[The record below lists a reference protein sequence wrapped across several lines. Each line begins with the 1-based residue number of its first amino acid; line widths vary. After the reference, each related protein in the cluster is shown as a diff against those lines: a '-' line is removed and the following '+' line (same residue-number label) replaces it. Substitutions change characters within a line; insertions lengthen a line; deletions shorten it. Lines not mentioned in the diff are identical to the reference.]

1 MCIRDRCWVCLAVH
15 VRATANRTF
24 LYTYT
29 SGADSALTIDN
40 ISVRKVL
47 TAFDERGAE
56 LVTNGTFDSDASG
69 WTKGWDAFGDELS
82 HDASGKA
89 KITLTSNSTGAYPR
103 YVQAISGLTVGAVYQ
118 VSWEADNSGGSTTA
132 LVWTSVSNGTGGQTS
147 YAQGTYYYT
156 AVSYTHLTL
165 PTILLV

>member
-1 MCIRDRCWVCLAVH
+1 MLDTSQFGGKTAEAYLAG
-15 VRATANRTF
+15 AT
-24 LYTYT
+24 
-29 SGADSALTIDN
+29 
-40 ISVRKVL
+40 
-47 TAFDERGAE
+47 E
-56 LVTNGTFDSDASG
+56 LVTNGTFDTDVSG

-118 VSWEADNSGGSTTA
+118 VSWEADNSGGSAKA

-147 YAQGTYYYT
+147 YVQGT
-156 AVSYTHLTL
+156 
-165 PTILLV
+165 IIIRLLQRQCMLL